1 MPDLPPRLRD
11 ALVAAEFSYD
21 RVTELLGEQGHLA
34 LGRNETT
41 PAWRATSDG
50 SPLAT
55 LTRLFLLQRTVAL
68 PEVERALP
76 GLVPSMQAAGFLTVA
91 GNDVRAG
98 LDIRPYGTEDADW
111 WVVSDLTPGMDGAPI
126 QVGTEH
132 VLGISP
138 AATSLAQ
145 LTIRDRVGTAFDL
158 GTGCGVQA
166 LHLAQHCD
174 RVIATDVN
182 ERALEIT
189 RFNLALNGVDNVDV
203 HGGSLFD
210 PLLDSGVGSVD
221 LIATNPPFVISP
233 PTGDRL
239 TYRDSGFPGDSVVE
253 RIIRAAPQ
261 HLNEGGWCQVLANW
275 AITDIAWEERIG
287 GWLDP
292 SCDALI
298 VQREVLDPAAYVEL
312 WLKDAG
318 HHGGPG
324 YLAKYDEWLGWL
336 EAEGITG
343 VGFGWLNL
351 RRRPSGESGTATHS
365 LLDWPYTVEQ
375 PIAPA
380 IAEWGD
386 AIGRP
391 ADDHSLLAAR
401 LVRRS
406 DVIQETTGEPGAE
419 DPEVIVLR
427 QQRGFRRAR
436 TAGSMEAA
444 LVGACD
450 GDLTIGQ
457 IADALAQLTEREP
470 DELRAELLTNVRELV
485 AEGFLGD

>member
-166 LHLAQHCD
+166 LHLAQHSD

-380 IAEWGD
+380 IAEWRD

>member
-189 RFNLALNGVDNVDV
+189 RFNLALNGVDNVEV